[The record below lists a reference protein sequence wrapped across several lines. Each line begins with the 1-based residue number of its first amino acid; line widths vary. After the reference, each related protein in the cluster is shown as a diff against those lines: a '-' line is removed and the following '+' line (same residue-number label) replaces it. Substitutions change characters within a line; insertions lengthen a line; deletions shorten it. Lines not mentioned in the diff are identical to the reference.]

1 MSKEDNMNELKKVKH
16 RFFAVTLFFCSLSLL
31 AVLSP
36 PLLAEEKVHEKHGK
50 LTRPVAGMS
59 VDEFMKVYYQIKYV
73 KDCRDYYCLGG
84 LYLVNKN
91 GFKRERRWDRY
102 RIILDDHKNGID
114 YKDLIVFTQP
124 QNVKGLAV
132 LTWTYLDP
140 NRDQDVWLWLPSLR
154 KIRRVSQTE
163 EDDSFL
169 GTDWT
174 YEECTTRTWED
185 EIYRLL
191 GEESFPGYTSKYN
204 NSEFNK
210 GVACYLVEAKPKKKD
225 WYYLKR
231 NIFLNKDTAQ
241 NIFEELYDSKGVAF
255 KTLSR
260 LWGDFGGPYVTEDYI
275 EVVDFRTDHMSI
287 IDVEKVV
294 YDQGL
299 NENFFSERTLMRTKW

>member
-1 MSKEDNMNELKKVKH
+1 MKELKKVTH
-16 RFFAVTLFFCSLSLL
+16 QFVAVAFCFCCLFFRVVFPS
-31 AVLSP
+31 
-36 PLLAEEKVHEKHGK
+36 PLLAGEKVDERHGK
-50 LTRPVAGMS
+50 LTRPEAGMS
-59 VDEFMKVYYQIKYV
+59 VGEFMKVCYQLKYV
-73 KDCRDYYCLGG
+73 RDCKDYYCLGG
-84 LYLVNKN
+84 LYLVNKK

-102 RIILDDHKNGID
+102 RIILDDHKDGVD
-114 YKDLIVFTQP
+114 YKDMIVFTKP

-174 YEECTTRTWED
+174 YEEVSTRMWED
-185 EIYRLL
+185 ETYRLL
-191 GEESFPGYTSKYN
+191 GEETFSGYSARYN
-204 NSEFNK
+204 NSEYNK
-210 GVACYLVEAKPKKKD
+210 GIACYLVEAKPKKKD
-225 WYYLKR
+225 WYYVKR
-231 NIFLNKDTAQ
+231 NIYLNKDTAQ
-241 NIFEELYDSKGVAF
+241 NIFEELYDSKGVKF

-260 LWGDFGGPYVTEDYI
+260 LWGGFGGPYVTEDYI
-275 EVVDFRTDHMSI
+275 EVIDFRADHMSV
-287 IDVEKVV
+287 IDVEKVK